1 MSKIHIK
8 SSSNNK
14 LSFQRK
20 ARFWLIHTST
30 ISKLLSI
37 VILYFFFFTS
47 HLNFIKE
54 YVWENFYEIA
64 SEAGFKLET
73 VIIKGNTH
81 IEPKEIVATLNA
93 DVGTPLFSVSLK
105 NSYNK
110 LKENSWIKNL
120 SVMRRLPNTIVIHIT
135 ERTPIAIWQN
145 EKKLALIDFEG
156 NIIDTSHIEDF
167 PNLLQVVGS
176 DANLYAEN
184 LIDRIGAEPELVGN
198 IVSAVRYGE
207 RRWNLILKQNIT
219 VKMPEHDFDKALNYL
234 AKMNNNGKLFDQN
247 YKALDLRDPSKYY
260 IEKM

>member
-20 ARFWLIHTST
+20 ARFWLMHTST
-30 ISKLLSI
+30 ISKLLLI
-37 VILYFFFFTS
+37 TILYFLFFTS

-54 YVWENFYEIA
+54 YIWENFYEIA
-64 SEAGFKLET
+64 SDAGFKLET

-81 IEPKEIVATLNA
+81 IEQKEIVATLNA
-93 DVGTPLFSVSLK
+93 DVGTPLFAVSLK
-105 NSYNK
+105 NSYQK

-120 SVMRRLPNTIVIHIT
+120 SVMRKLPNTIVIHIT
-135 ERTPIAIWQN
+135 ERTPIAIWQH

-156 NIIDTSHIEDF
+156 NIVDTSCIEDF

-184 LIDRIGAEPELVGN
+184 LIDRIKTEPALAGN

-219 VKMPEHDFDKALNYL
+219 VKMPEQNFDKALRYL
-234 AKMNNNGKLFDQN
+234 AKMHETGKLFDQS
-247 YKALDLRDPSKYY
+247 YKSLDLRDPSKYY
-260 IEKM
+260 VEKM